1 MYKIIQIGFNK
12 CGTTSL
18 HDFFLANNIASVH
31 YKDCHGPIASFIYH
45 NNKLGLPLL
54 SGYDQYTAFL
64 DMEYYVDGQ
73 GDRYVSLDFYQK
85 LYEQYPE
92 AIFILNERNVGD
104 WLSSRKN
111 HLSGRYIERNMLGMS
126 LTEGEVIELWRS
138 QYLAHIESVLFFFS
152 CRPEANFIYLN
163 IDNDQPNK
171 LANNLR
177 KFGVDIFRNELPH
190 SLKTT
195 DLEAKKRISLQVNAL
210 VSSAKTFEQTN
221 KTLSEKII
229 IKAIELAPHRN
240 DLKEIFN
247 SLQD

>member
-18 HDFFLANNIASVH
+18 HEFFLANNIASVH

-85 LYEQYPE
+85 LYEQYPD
-92 AIFILNERNVGD
+92 AIFILNERNADD

-126 LTEGEVIELWRS
+126 LTEGEVIELWRL
-138 QYLAHIESVLFFFS
+138 QYRTHIESVLKFFS
-152 CRPEANFIYLN
+152 TRATAKFIHLN
-163 IDNDQPNK
+163 IDKDQSNK
-171 LANNLR
+171 LANSL
-177 KFGVDIFRNELPH
+177 KVFGVDIFLDELPH
-190 SLKTT
+190 SLKTS
-195 DLEAKKRISLQVNAL
+195 DLEAKKRINLQVNAL
-210 VSSAKTFEQTN
+210 VSAAKIFQETDN
-221 KTLSEKII
+221 ILSDKII
-229 IKAIELAPHRN
+229 SKAIELAPHRN
-240 DLKEIFN
+240 DLKI
-247 SLQD
+247 